1 MKKMIMK
8 DAWERAK
15 RAARLHGGTAKEWIA
30 WGLTRAWKAF
40 KEGKL
45 VEKAPVQEV
54 KPVLKGR
61 MTEKQERFIAS
72 LLAQGKYT
80 DNPVAKA
87 FQISSLRRTITKKQ
101 ASDLI
106 SELLAA

>member
-1 MKKMIMK
+1 MRKLVMEN
-8 DAWERAK
+8 AWMNAR
-15 RAARLHGGTAKEWIA
+15 RAARLRGGKASEWIGWA
-30 WGLTRAWKAF
+30 LVRAWKAY

-45 VEKAPVQEV
+45 SEQVQEV
-54 KPVLKGR
+54 NSRLRGR

-87 FQISSLRRTITKKQ
+87 FNISSLRRRISKQQ

-106 SELLAA
+106 SDLLSA